1 MKRHRMAVIL
11 WCTATVAL
19 GLFSKLTSAA
29 IVPSV
34 IMDDPEFTEP
44 IVNVTVPAGR
54 SVKLGCSV
62 RNLGSYKVAWM
73 HFEQSAI
80 LTVNSH
86 VITRNPRITVSHDK
100 HRTWFLHIG
109 NVQQEDR
116 GRYMCQINTITAKTQ
131 IGFLNVVV
139 PPSISDSL
147 SSSDAI
153 VREGAN
159 VSLTCHVDGFPK
171 PEIKWKR
178 DDGAQININKTLTV
192 SEWAEPTLEL
202 HKISRLDMGAYLCI
216 ATNSVPPS
224 VSKRIKVSVDFPP
237 MLWIPHQLVGV
248 PLGYNVTLECYTEA
262 HPTSLHYWTRD
273 NGQMLHDNSKYKAIS
288 IQGIPSYKVQMKLTI
303 MDVSQTDYGVY
314 KCVAKNSRGETDG
327 TIRLYTSHPP
337 TLAPE
342 LQRTENPY
350 PSGFPAL
357 GPQWPTGNNDL
368 ENSASNHMNG
378 NEDNSFLNEIDHF
391 GEKNTIF
398 KPENSNTHMVSTKNS
413 TPRLKIST
421 EIMLLV
427 TAATV
432 THLMMFR
439 LSRPI

>member
-1 MKRHRMAVIL
+1 MKPKFGGGHRRRVPIMTWCRASFAVTVVGL
-11 WCTATVAL
+11 LCQFTTA
-19 GLFSKLTSAA
+19 AA
-29 IVPSV
+29 PPVV
-34 IMDDPEFTEP
+34 MDDPEFTEP

-100 HRTWFLHIG
+100 HRTWFLHIN

-131 IGFLNVVV
+131 IGYLNVVV

-153 VREGAN
+153 VREGSN
-159 VSLTCHVDGFPK
+159 VSLTCHVDGYPK

-178 DDGAQININKTLTV
+178 DDGLQININKTLTV
-192 SEWAEPTLEL
+192 SEWAGPTLEL
-202 HKISRLDMGAYLCI
+202 HRISRLDMGAYLCI

-273 NGQMLHDNSKYKAIS
+273 NGQMLHDNGKYKAVS
-288 IQGIPSYKVQMKLTI
+288 VQGMPSYKVQMKLTI
-303 MDVSQTDYGVY
+303 VDVSHTDYGVY

-327 TIRLYTSHPP
+327 TIRLYS
-337 TLAPE
+337 
-342 LQRTENPY
+342 
-350 PSGFPAL
+350 
-357 GPQWPTGNNDL
+357 PQWSTDGSNGL
-368 ENSASNHMNG
+368 ENGTSNEANG
-378 NEDNSFLNEIDHF
+378 KDGKKDDDSVLNEITRS
-391 GEKNTIF
+391 GQTYNKPKNSVMYNR
-398 KPENSNTHMVSTKNS
+398 PETTKNS
-413 TPRLKIST
+413 SPRLIPTVSA
-421 EIMLLV
+421 MVL
-427 TAATV
+427 TAV
-432 THLMMFR
+432 IIHVFSRQNERRMM
-439 LSRPI
+439 

>member
-1 MKRHRMAVIL
+1 MNSNKPRGRRAPPMWCKAFVTVGLLCELALSASPPVI
-11 WCTATVAL
+11 A
-19 GLFSKLTSAA
+19 G
-29 IVPSV
+29 
-34 IMDDPEFTEP
+34 DPEFTEP

-100 HRTWFLHIG
+100 HRTWFLHIN

-131 IGFLNVVV
+131 IGYLNVVV

-159 VSLTCHVDGFPK
+159 VSLTCHVDGYPK
-171 PEIKWKR
+171 PDIKWKR
-178 DDGAQININKTLTV
+178 DDGLQININKTLNV
-192 SEWAEPTLEL
+192 SEWEEPTLEL
-202 HKISRLDMGAYLCI
+202 HRISRLDMGAYLCI

-273 NGQMLHDNSKYKAIS
+273 SGQMLHDSSKYKAMS
-288 IQGIPSYKVQMKLTI
+288 IQGVPSYKVQMKLTI
-303 MDVSQTDYGVY
+303 VDVSQTDYGVY

-342 LQRTENPY
+342 LQSTENPF
-350 PSGFPAL
+350 PSGIPAL
-357 GPQWPTGNNDL
+357 GPQWTTDGSNDL
-368 ENSASNHMNG
+368 ENGTSNNTNG
-378 NEDNSFLNEIDHF
+378 KGRKKDDDSILNEITRS
-391 GEKNTIF
+391 GQTYN
-398 KPENSNTHMVSTKNS
+398 KPNRPGIIKNS
-413 TPRLKIST
+413 TPRLIPT
-421 EIMLLV
+421 ITVLV
-427 TAATV
+427 LTAAV
-432 THLMMFR
+432 R
-439 LSRPI
+439 LLSKRQEWLI